1 MTPKPASPLVHCQDR
16 VWEILSSHTW
26 GTIGPVEAEASEAI
40 AQHFGYAHCLLV
52 HSQPAAV
59 ETLLRSLHRWPLD
72 ADEALD
78 EVLTE
83 EVNARLHAIGDPKP
97 DFSKAKPRF
106 LVVDFRSCA
115 AVLTDEETVYGDLF
129 AYHHCGHRPGTGA
142 TVDGTKDS
150 ILGGDMR
157 VTEFQ
162 ALAALVLLRP

>member
-1 MTPKPASPLVHCQDR
+1 MTPKPVSPLVHCQDR

-52 HSQPAAV
+52 HSQPATV

-78 EVLTE
+78 TVLAE
-83 EVNARLHAIGDPKP
+83 LNARLYAIGDPKP